1 MPIQLPAGMQLVPAT
16 NDGRNDTY
24 AVSPDGQWI
33 AGIASKNPP
42 GTIAVI
48 LINVADPTVIH
59 TATAPDAVIA
69 QQLQFSNDSQY
80 LYFLAGVP
88 SAGIGL
94 SLYRAAVATPDQSA
108 LVSATPAGVFTDTV
122 TFYSVLADH
131 SKVLLQASRNG
142 VTNVY
147 YVSTTDLRNE
157 IQLNHPLNA
166 GDELIASQ
174 VGGVITSPT
183 VSRIGYWVRPAV
195 GQVTSYVAE
204 LSATPNPR
212 PIGSPG
218 LHFVLMRHDNQA
230 ALLESPTQIFEALID
245 SAQPAQLV
253 CDCFNPRYD
262 SRGDAVAAQVDNL
275 PSPTNPEEYLTVAA
289 AVRPTFG
296 TTQHVGT
303 PDLGAH
309 FASFTA
315 TDRAV
320 VLIGEGPKILFP
332 PPQTVHMALAN
343 VWMPDKLIY
352 LADFQSPLSLK
363 SGRALVVDP

>member
-1 MPIQLPAGMQLVPAT
+1 MASTNGSTLAYRRHDVSNTPVDFLLVRTANPATQVPIQLPAGMQLVPAT

-59 TATAPDAVIA
+59 TATASEAVIA
-69 QQLQFSNDSQY
+69 QQLQFSSDSQH

-94 SLYRAAVATPDQSA
+94 SLYRTAVATPDQST

-131 SKVLLQASRNG
+131 SKVLFQASRNG

-157 IQLNHPLNA
+157 VQLNHPLNA

-195 GQVTSYVAE
+195 GQVTRRRRAQCDAQSSSNRFAR
-204 LSATPNPR
+204 SALR
-212 PIGSPG
+212 D
-218 LHFVLMRHDNQA
+218 H
-230 ALLESPTQIFEALID
+230 
-245 SAQPAQLV
+245 
-253 CDCFNPRYD
+253 
-262 SRGDAVAAQVDNL
+262 
-275 PSPTNPEEYLTVAA
+275 
-289 AVRPTFG
+289 G
-296 TTQHVGT
+296 T
-303 PDLGAH
+303 
-309 FASFTA
+309 
-315 TDRAV
+315 R
-320 VLIGEGPKILFP
+320 
-332 PPQTVHMALAN
+332 
-343 VWMPDKLIY
+343 
-352 LADFQSPLSLK
+352 
-363 SGRALVVDP
+363 